1 MLLPVRISGY
11 GCTREVWRAFKKLE
25 LHSAIASL
33 VQLFRIFL
41 LFNAAA
47 RLVCYAPRH
56 CHITPLLLDLHWLP
70 VKEHTQ
76 YKVLLF
82 VFKALH
88 GFAPDHI
95 TNLAELQSGSKYN
108 LQPTNSRLLVP
119 FKDKTKKTIGD

>member
-1 MLLPVRISGY
+1 MHSGS
-11 GCTREVWRAFKKLE
+11 LE
-25 LHSAIASL
+25 SIQEARVALGYRL

-41 LFNAAA
+41 FFNAAA

-119 FKDKTKKTIGD
+119 FKDKTKKTIGDWSFAVATPSLWN